1 MRKTN
6 LLNTELSNAISE
18 IGHTQ
23 WLTIGDAGLPILN
36 DGRKIDLSVI
46 RGLPSFIDVL
56 AATLSEMKVQKVY
69 LAEEIKSEN
78 PDQLAAIKAL
88 LDDDVEIAWV
98 NHDDLKAMSRDNNNI
113 ATVRTGEV
121 TPFSNIVLESNVD
134 FVGEAVK

>member
-69 LAEEIKSEN
+69 LAEEIKTEN
-78 PDQLAAIKAL
+78 PEQLAAIEAL
-88 LDDDVEIAWV
+88 LDDDVVIAWV
-98 NHDDLKAMSRDNNNI
+98 NHDDLKEMSRDENNI

-121 TPFSNIVLESNVD
+121 TPYSNIVLESNVD
-134 FVGEAVK
+134 FLGEAVK

>member
-6 LLNTELSNAISE
+6 LLNTQLSTAISE

-56 AATLSEMKVQKVY
+56 AATLSEMKVQTIY

-78 PDQLAAIKAL
+78 PEQLTAIESL
-88 LDDDVEIAWV
+88 LDPDVEIIWV
-98 NHDDLKAMSRDNNNI
+98 EHDELKKMSRDENNI

-121 TPFSNIVLESNVD
+121 TPYSNIVLESNVD
-134 FVGEAVK
+134 FVGEAIK